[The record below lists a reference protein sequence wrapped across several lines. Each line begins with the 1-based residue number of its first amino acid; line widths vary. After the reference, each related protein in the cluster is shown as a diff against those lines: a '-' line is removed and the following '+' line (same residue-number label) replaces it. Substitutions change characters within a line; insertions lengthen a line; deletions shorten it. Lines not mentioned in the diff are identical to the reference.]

1 MVVGLVVV
9 VTSVAADF
17 KAVASM
23 VADKSQV
30 VLVPAVV
37 ASASVERGSEAGFRT
52 LKAQDPAFLRL
63 GVRRTR
69 SPRSMLLAH
78 KLRLRQLQGGRISAP
93 SMLAT
98 ILWRVMMQT

>member
-69 SPRSMLLAH
+69 SPSQCFSRTSF
-78 KLRLRQLQGGRISAP
+78 AP
-93 SMLAT
+93 SSRKAAGSAVLQCSQPCCGAS
-98 ILWRVMMQT
+98 